1 MNFAVCEPV
10 SAAMFAAQAAGS
22 VYKHKKQGDA
32 VKASNRA
39 KLANY
44 KAAGEAYLT
53 DIMLQNNAW
62 KNDVIDADIA
72 IDNIFKSQQLTW
84 QNEDLALEQ
93 AFATHAFNRQN
104 ILQETYRNEYAG
116 EQTGVT
122 ASRLAGESI
131 RQAGFALTKSVR
143 DVVLNQNK
151 AWLNKEASSL
161 EADVKRRQ
169 QWEAIRQAPIAGHSP
184 QAPEL
189 QAKPGIG
196 GLMVELAIAGA
207 TSYMA
212 GTKLAKLNK
221 MEKMAQESLRQQQL
235 QGQFLSGSSTNFS
248 TNTNLMISGGA
259 NRYAASVDATSIFK
273 PSKIPSLTFLK

>member
-1 MNFAVCEPV
+1 
-10 SAAMFAAQAAGS
+10 MFAAQAAGS

>member
-10 SAAMFAAQAAGS
+10 SISMFAAQAAGS

-72 IDNIFKSQQLTW
+72 IDNIFKSQQLAW
-84 QNEDLALEQ
+84 QREDLALEQ

-151 AWLNKEASSL
+151 AWLNKEASRL

-207 TSYMA
+207 GAYMA
-212 GTKLAKLNK
+212 GTKLKSLQN
-221 MEKMAQESLRQQQL
+221 MEKMAQETLMKQNIESLYQQNPFA
-235 QGQFLSGSSTNFS
+235 GFN
-248 TNTNLMISGGA
+248 TNTNLMISDPL
-259 NRYAASVDATSIFK
+259 RKTSVDAGSFFK
-273 PSKIPSLTFLK
+273 SSKTFPFLRNK